1 MISLWYLI
9 FKHVSMRYST
19 LRGGN
24 MKKTLYPLAT
34 INFEQKI
41 AGIDTMIL
49 SQSTVFEFTQGEFIT
64 NQNEIPTYLYII
76 ISGRAKIMTSQTNGK
91 QLILQFLNEQDLIG
105 DLTVIQAEE
114 EPKDVIS
121 LGSTVCLGIPIDLVE
136 SKLIPNAEFL
146 YFLANYIGK
155 KLLLRVEHF
164 KEQQTQELKIRLIKL
179 LLDITID
186 DEYHEKHTEIAE
198 YLGVSYRHYMHTLR
212 FLKENDMITKKASG
226 YIINRENMITF
237 LK

>member
-1 MISLWYLI
+1 
-9 FKHVSMRYST
+9 
-19 LRGGN
+19 
-24 MKKTLYPLAT
+24 MKKILYPLST
-34 INFEQKI
+34 INFEQKM
-41 AGIDTMIL
+41 AGIDTTIL
-49 SQSTVFEFTQGEFIT
+49 SQSIVFEFKQGEFIT
-64 NQNEIPTYLYII
+64 RQNEVPAYLYVIL
-76 ISGRAKIMTSQTNGK
+76 SGRAKIMTSQTNGK

-105 DLTVIQAEE
+105 DLTIIQAEE
-114 EPKDVIS
+114 ETKDVIA
-121 LGSTVCLGIPIDLVE
+121 LGSTVCLGIPMDLVE

-198 YLGVSYRHYMHTLR
+198 YLGVSYRHYMHTLK
-212 FLKENDMITKKASG
+212 FLKENDMITKKAAC
-226 YIINRENMITF
+226 YMINRNNMIIF
-237 LK
+237 LNEDKKMS